1 MIVTVTSML
10 FIRIYIL
17 CRTSNFKK
25 PACLSQSTVSSVTQ
39 LHVSP
44 TTPRAGCRNSAGSN
58 QFFQTLG
65 EKSSRK
71 FGCERKW
78 KKNSSTEKE
87 PNLSLKL
94 CSSFFGP
101 VSWPGAGAPTKKNRS
116 FNTKKKI
123 LALNLRAKQ
132 MGMDQ
137 PGMTIIGFSNLA
149 KLSIQLWTKWQEHSR
164 FTVASCSIFTLHI
177 FH

>member
-71 FGCERKW
+71 IWLRKEMKKKLFHW
-78 KKNSSTEKE
+78 KGTKSEFETLFE
-87 PNLSLKL
+87 LL
-94 CSSFFGP
+94 
-101 VSWPGAGAPTKKNRS
+101 WPGFLTWSWSSN
-116 FNTKKKI
+116 KKKQI
-123 LALNLRAKQ
+123 FQHKKKDFGLELARQANGHGSTWHDNHRIFQLGQVVNTALN
-132 MGMDQ
+132 
-137 PGMTIIGFSNLA
+137 
-149 KLSIQLWTKWQEHSR
+149 
-164 FTVASCSIFTLHI
+164 
-177 FH
+177 